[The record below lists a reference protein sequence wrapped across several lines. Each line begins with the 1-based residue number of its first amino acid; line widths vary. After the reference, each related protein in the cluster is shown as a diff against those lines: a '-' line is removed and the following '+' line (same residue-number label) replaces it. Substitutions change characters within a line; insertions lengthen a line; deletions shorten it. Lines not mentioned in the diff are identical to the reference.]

1 MKIFIQ
7 LNKNKID
14 KFKYQFIEKDIFSL
28 KFITRRRFDSSLV
41 IIKKN
46 CANLLKISVKTTKY
60 TKN

>member
-41 IIKKN
+41 IIKKK
-46 CANLLKISVKTTKY
+46 LYKF